1 MEKVIFKDEL
11 LLYFDELIFTLFVQE
26 YFSYEENAKRYVD
39 KIVDFIILEINSFPH
54 KPTPQKLRYLGS
66 YYIFHKA
73 NNRTTWYIFLKD
85 RISYS

>member
-54 KPTPQKLRYLGS
+54 KPTPQKLR
-66 YYIFHKA
+66 
-73 NNRTTWYIFLKD
+73 
-85 RISYS
+85 